1 MKKLKG
7 RTRLIMYAGV
17 SKPNPKLGQ
26 ALGPLGMNMMQF
38 CKEFNEKTNHI
49 RVDIPMRVLLKA
61 FDDRTYEYTIKPP
74 NTSWYLKRLGE
85 APIGS
90 FAPKLRIF
98 NSISTKYLLELAKLK
113 KEFDADMKDQ
123 PLKGIVKQIMVQAEG
138 MGFYIDNK
146 SEVPEIITPV
156 KF

>member
-7 RTRLIMYAGV
+7 RTRLIMYAGI

-49 RVDIPMRVLLKA
+49 RADIPMRVLLKA
-61 FDDRTYEYTIKPP
+61 FDDRTYEYIIKPP

-85 APIGS
+85 ASIGS
-90 FAPKLRIF
+90 FAPKIRYL
-98 NSISTKYLLELAKLK
+98 NSISTKYILELAKIK
-113 KEFDADMKDQ
+113 REFDQDMKNQ
-123 PLKGIVKQIMVQAEG
+123 PLKGIVKQIVVQAEG
-138 MGFYIDNK
+138 MGFIIDNK
-146 SEVPEIITPV
+146 NDIPELITPL